1 MIPSSYSNLL
11 LATLLGC
18 AVATPIE
25 AQTVK
30 YPPLVL
36 NPEARQ
42 IRPAASWMVP
52 GATASRYP
60 VPEAS
65 PAVAQTVQ
73 SPPGVLHPDAR
84 QIRPVASWVAA
95 GAPSSRYPVPEAPVA
110 EGRDIPIPRQ
120 IPEAA
125 PVGGVEIPAPIGREP
140 IGTEPSGTEPSG
152 QAGSAQGGMTLA
164 ELEEIAFRC
173 NPTLVQATM
182 RIRANEARFVQAG
195 LYPNPEIA
203 YAGGDMGLEGSE
215 GKHGMFLSQTI
226 ITARKL
232 RKGQSVADRQIRQAR
247 FALESQQLRVLND
260 VRSAYYDVLVA
271 QRKVELNKSLVRL
284 AKEGQAAAEKLHKA
298 QEVSR
303 VDVLEALIETD
314 EITLRL
320 YDARDERQ
328 AAWRHL
334 AALLGTPQME
344 LTPLAGHLEDDLPEF
359 TWEESLER
367 LLHESPLIAQAEAA
381 VQRYRCAIVHQ
392 RSLWKPNIDVMVG
405 QTHETI
411 TRDRLTHAE
420 VNMEIPIFNRN
431 QGNIWKAQAGLIAAK
446 KEAERVRLHLRD
458 QLAFAFQHYKNG
470 RHEVEVYS
478 RDILPNAKKTIEL
491 VSAGYRQGEFD
502 YLRLLTSQQRF
513 FRASLAYVESLGKLR
528 SSSVAIEGMLLT
540 GGLAS
545 PMFDEVIADE
555 FIIGD

>member
-1 MIPSSYSNLL
+1 MISSRYRNVL

-18 AVATPIE
+18 AVAAASAE
-25 AQTVK
+25 AQTVQ
-30 YPPLVL
+30 YPPHVL
-36 NPEARQ
+36 HPDGRQ
-42 IRPAASWMVP
+42 VRPAARWVVP
-52 GATASRYP
+52 GAAASRYP
-60 VPEAS
+60 FPEVP

-73 SPPGVLHPDAR
+73 SPAGVLHPDAR
-84 QIRPVASWVAA
+84 QIRPVANWVTM
-95 GAPSSRYPVPEAPVA
+95 GAEASKYPIPEAPVA
-110 EGRDIPIPRQ
+110 EVKDVPVPMRV
-120 IPEAA
+120 PEAPPA
-125 PVGGVEIPAPIGREP
+125 GGAHVPSLIQPEP
-140 IGTEPSGTEPSG
+140 IELELGDRADSS
-152 QAGSAQGGMTLA
+152 QGGMTLA

-195 LYPNPEIA
+195 LYPNPEIT
-203 YAGGDMGLEGSE
+203 YAGVDMGLEGTE
-215 GKHGMFLSQTI
+215 GQQGMFLSQTI

-232 RKGQSVADRQIRQAR
+232 RKGQAVEDRQIQQAR
-247 FALESQQLRVLND
+247 FALQSQQLRVLND
-260 VRSAYYDVLVA
+260 VRSAYYDVLVL
-271 QRKVELNKSLVRL
+271 QRKVELKKNLVRL
-284 AKEGQAAAEKLHKA
+284 AKEGLAAAERLHKA

-314 EITLRL
+314 EITLKL
-320 YDARDERQ
+320 HDARDERQ

-334 AALLGTPQME
+334 VALLGTPQME
-344 LTPLAGHLEDDLPEF
+344 ITPLAGRLEDDLPEF
-359 TWEESLER
+359 TWEEALQR
-367 LLHESPLIAQAEAA
+367 LLNESPLIAQAEAA

-392 RSLWKPNIDVMVG
+392 RSLWKPNIDLMIG
-405 QTHETI
+405 QTHETL

-420 VNMEIPIFNRN
+420 VNMEVPIFNRN

-458 QLAFAFQHYKNG
+458 QLAFAFQHYTNG
-470 RHEVEVYS
+470 RQEVEVYS
-478 RDILPNAKKTIEL
+478 RQILPNARKTLEL

-502 YLRLLTSQQRF
+502 YLRLLTSQQMF
-513 FRASLAYVESLGKLR
+513 FRANLAYVESLGKVR
-528 SSSVAIEGMLLT
+528 SSGVAIEGMLLT